1 MCPEIWKGM
10 IDSTNYLAIGEN
22 GSVVTMKAP
31 VNKWAMQGGQTLDKQ
46 LIKSSKKRA
55 PDPLIEY

>member
-1 MCPEIWKGM
+1 MCPDIWKGM
-10 IDSTNYLAIGEN
+10 IDTTNYLAIGEN

-46 LIKSSKKRA
+46 LIKSSKKRCT
-55 PDPLIEY
+55 